1 MTRSPRF
8 TEGDARIRRHADAP
22 TATEVALSRLPLAL
36 IALAWVQCAIAEL
49 PHAGRGAPTDGDAS
63 LEDAR
68 AGELADASS
77 ADTPIPQDGT
87 VPAPDASPAGPLPC
101 AALPLCDGF
110 ESAAPGGPPSA
121 ALWSI
126 AQPDCTGSGTLAVD
140 DAQAHSGQHS
150 VKVNGGAGYCDHIFI
165 ANASVIATLGPQVYT
180 RVFVRLGAPLGAG
193 HVTFL
198 AMKDSADK
206 GGDVRMGGQDMI
218 LMYNRQ
224 SDDATLPVLSPTGT
238 GESVALAANAWTCIE
253 SHFDETAGTIDTW
266 VDGKEI
272 AGLVENGTPTA
283 DVSTQW
289 LSQAWNP
296 TLADFRIGWE
306 SYSGQTMTLW
316 FDDVALAAQRI
327 GCGS

>member
-1 MTRSPRF
+1 VL
-8 TEGDARIRRHADAP
+8 A
-22 TATEVALSRLPLAL
+22 TALAL
-36 IALAWVQCAIAEL
+36 ACVRCATAEV
-49 PHAGRGAPTDGDAS
+49 PHGAPHPIVDAGAS
-63 LEDAR
+63 G
-68 AGELADASS
+68 GE
-77 ADTPIPQDGT
+77 
-87 VPAPDASPAGPLPC
+87 DASPAAPASDAAEATAPTDDAAAAPEEATTGAASC
-101 AALPLCDGF
+101 SALPLCDGF
-110 ESAAPGGPPSA
+110 ESVAAGGPPSA

-126 AQPDCTGSGTLAVD
+126 SQPDCTGAGTLAVD
-140 DAQAHSGQHS
+140 ASQAHSGKQS
-150 VKVNGGAGYCDHIFI
+150 VKVDGGGGYCDHIFI
-165 ANASVIATLGPQVYT
+165 SNASVISALGPQVYT
-180 RVFVRLGAPLGAG
+180 RVFVRLGTPLGAG

-224 SDDATLPVLSPTGT
+224 SDDATLPVMSPTGT
-238 GESVALAANAWTCIE
+238 GMSIPIAANTWTCIE

-289 LSQAWNP
+289 LSQAGWKP
-296 TLADFRIGWE
+296 VLSDFRLGWE

-316 FDDVALAAQRI
+316 FDDVALAAHRI
-327 GCGS
+327 GCDL

>member
-8 TEGDARIRRHADAP
+8 TEGDPRVRRHADAP
-22 TATEVALSRLPLAL
+22 TASVMGFSRVPLAL
-36 IALAWVQCAIAEL
+36 IALGWVQCAVAEI
-49 PHAGRGAPTDGDAS
+49 PHAGRGEPTDPDAS
-63 LEDAR
+63 LADAR

-77 ADTPIPQDGT
+77 GETPGDATSPS
-87 VPAPDASPAGPLPC
+87 PDASSAGPPPC
-101 AALPLCDGF
+101 SALPLCDGF

-140 DAQAHSGQHS
+140 DSQAHSGQHS
-150 VKVNGGAGYCDHIFI
+150 VKVNGGGGYCDHIFI
-165 ANASVIATLGPQVYT
+165 ANASVIAALGPEVYT
-180 RVFVRLGAPLGAG
+180 RVFVRLGAALGAG

-198 AMKDSADK
+198 AMKDSADM

-238 GESVALAANAWTCIE
+238 GESVALAADTWTCVE

-272 AGLVENGTPTA
+272 AGLVENGTPTP

-289 LSQAWNP
+289 LSQAWKP
-296 TLADFRIGWE
+296 MLTDFRIGWE

-327 GCGS
+327 GCSL